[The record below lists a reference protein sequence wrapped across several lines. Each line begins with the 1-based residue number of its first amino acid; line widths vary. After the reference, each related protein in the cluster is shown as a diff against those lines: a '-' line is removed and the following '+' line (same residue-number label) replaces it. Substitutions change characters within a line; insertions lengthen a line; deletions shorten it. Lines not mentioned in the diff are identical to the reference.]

1 MQKLN
6 EMTQKNLK
14 KMKQLEHRR
23 QLARYAEQKRE
34 KKRHDALAHQI
45 GEVVLSCWPWT
56 AKLQPYR
63 RKEDQDTEFAA
74 LRKLLLQATST
85 IHCSTFNLSPS
96 SHLQIDGSKE

>member
-1 MQKLN
+1 MEEKYQ
-6 EMTQKNLK
+6 
-14 KMKQLEHRR
+14 QLEHRR

-63 RKEDQDTEFAA
+63 KKEDRDAEFEP

-85 IHCSTFNLSPS
+85 IHCSTSNFSSS